1 MLPTHVFADVVRC
14 LPLYDLDA
22 LFLTDARC
30 SDVAHLAATEIRV
43 FDFSG
48 FQFDMY
54 NNDVVVSKMADGKA
68 LAEGMT
74 LEFLDDADLADFIPA
89 ALRNCIL
96 GNLGLIHN
104 SCFDAMSKVA
114 QTVVVKDTLV
124 LFASMFVSVHALVE
138 LVARFRSVKVR
149 PYFTRLRLASV

>member
-1 MLPTHVFADVVRC
+1 
-14 LPLYDLDA
+14 
-22 LFLTDARC
+22 
-30 SDVAHLAATEIRV
+30 
-43 FDFSG
+43 
-48 FQFDMY
+48 
-54 NNDVVVSKMADGKA
+54 MADGKA

-124 LFASMFVSVHALVE
+124 LFASMFKRQVNWALRNSDPMFVIPS
-138 LVARFRSVKVR
+138 FS
-149 PYFTRLRLASV
+149 AS